1 MADPFSAFVLQRN
14 ITFFMC
20 CSTFNFHFD
29 ATFFQLGSRLGSGLA
44 GAHNGTFDFILFKFP
59 SLISTNTLFHDFCK
73 FTQNQLPDCIF
84 WEWFLKFLSLCWHR
98 NIEMGSFE
106 GKSPH
111 VMRLACTNKKVIYV
125 PAKILVLLSN
135 FQAHNTCRN
144 RRIFWITC
152 SLIQAVMNTNVLRNT
167 SRQASMT
174 SVVEIWGW
182 GVDFCSKSNL
192 EKCICFGL
200 TFNDYT

>member
-1 MADPFSAFVLQRN
+1 
-14 ITFFMC
+14 
-20 CSTFNFHFD
+20 
-29 ATFFQLGSRLGSGLA
+29 
-44 GAHNGTFDFILFKFP
+44 
-59 SLISTNTLFHDFCK
+59 
-73 FTQNQLPDCIF
+73 
-84 WEWFLKFLSLCWHR
+84 
-98 NIEMGSFE
+98 MGSFE

-111 VMRLACTNKKVIYV
+111 VMLLACTNKKVIYV
-125 PAKILVLLSN
+125 LAKILVLLSN

-192 EKCICFGL
+192 EKCIYFGL
-200 TFNDYT
+200 TFNDLGSSTFDFSSQFKKSSEAFCFLFKSTIWWERFLLLTFF

>member
-1 MADPFSAFVLQRN
+1 
-14 ITFFMC
+14 
-20 CSTFNFHFD
+20 
-29 ATFFQLGSRLGSGLA
+29 
-44 GAHNGTFDFILFKFP
+44 
-59 SLISTNTLFHDFCK
+59 
-73 FTQNQLPDCIF
+73 
-84 WEWFLKFLSLCWHR
+84 
-98 NIEMGSFE
+98 MGSFA

-125 PAKILVLLSN
+125 LAKIWVLLSN

-174 SVVEIWGW
+174 SVVEIWGM
-182 GVDFCSKSNL
+182 FF
-192 EKCICFGL
+192 FGL
-200 TFNDYT
+200 TFNDYQRSLLHLTFQVNLKNNMKLFEKGFCWKSTIWWKSFLSLT

>member
-1 MADPFSAFVLQRN
+1 
-14 ITFFMC
+14 
-20 CSTFNFHFD
+20 
-29 ATFFQLGSRLGSGLA
+29 
-44 GAHNGTFDFILFKFP
+44 
-59 SLISTNTLFHDFCK
+59 
-73 FTQNQLPDCIF
+73 
-84 WEWFLKFLSLCWHR
+84 
-98 NIEMGSFE
+98 MGSFA

-125 PAKILVLLSN
+125 LAKIWVLLSN

-182 GVDFCSKSNL
+182 GVDFCSKSNM

-200 TFNDYT
+200 TFNDYQRSLLHLTFQVNLKNNMKLFKNGFCWKSTIWWKSFCHWHIF

>member
-73 FTQNQLPDCIF
+73 FTQNLIHYFMIF
-84 WEWFLKFLSLCWHR
+84 ANLLKISCLIAYSE
-98 NIEMGSFE
+98 NGS
-106 GKSPH
+106 
-111 VMRLACTNKKVIYV
+111 
-125 PAKILVLLSN
+125 
-135 FQAHNTCRN
+135 
-144 RRIFWITC
+144 
-152 SLIQAVMNTNVLRNT
+152 
-167 SRQASMT
+167 
-174 SVVEIWGW
+174 
-182 GVDFCSKSNL
+182 
-192 EKCICFGL
+192 
-200 TFNDYT
+200 